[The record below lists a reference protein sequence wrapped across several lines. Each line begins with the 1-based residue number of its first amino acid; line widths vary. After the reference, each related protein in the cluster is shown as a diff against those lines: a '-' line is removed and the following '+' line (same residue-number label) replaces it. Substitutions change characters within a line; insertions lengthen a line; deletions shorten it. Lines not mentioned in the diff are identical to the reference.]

1 VQLRVIAQSAM
12 HAPPRAYTRAF
23 GWLGMHDR
31 DSAGGAHKQ
40 PRGATNATACTR
52 SYSRSAYIRL
62 APLLDPHPDFA
73 MHGSRSSARAGPVN
87 SAARSMYHVVAVIVS
102 LPDQHA
108 GGLGN
113 KHRADSSTAS

>member
-1 VQLRVIAQSAM
+1 MQLSVIAQSAM

-31 DSAGGAHKQ
+31 DSAG
-40 PRGATNATACTR
+40 GATNATACTR